1 MPLRTATV
9 IKVISD
15 ANPPSAIAVLEGDV
29 GDVIDAVAD
38 ARALLGFQTA
48 VVSLDAV
55 INGKTDP
62 IEIIQSGGNL
72 SLDDVLISLEN
83 KGFRA
88 SPQKRPKNHDGGQDR
103 MVITIAW
110 NV

>member
-1 MPLRTATV
+1 MALRTATT

-15 ANPPSAIAVLEGDV
+15 ANTPAEIAVLEGDV
-29 GDVIDAVAD
+29 GDIIDAAAN

-48 VVSLDAV
+48 AVSLDAV

-72 SLDDVLISLEN
+72 SLDDVLVSLVN
-83 KGFRA
+83 KGYRA
-88 SPQKRPKNHDGGQDR
+88 SAQPKKSDGGQDR

-110 NV
+110 DV

>member
-1 MPLRTATV
+1 MPLRTATT
-9 IKVISD
+9 IRAISD
-15 ANPPSAIAVLEGDV
+15 VNTPAAIAVLEGDV

-38 ARALLGFQTA
+38 ARASLGFETA

-55 INGKTDP
+55 INGRTDP

-88 SPQKRPKNHDGGQDR
+88 SPQRRPKNREGGQDR

-110 NV
+110 DV